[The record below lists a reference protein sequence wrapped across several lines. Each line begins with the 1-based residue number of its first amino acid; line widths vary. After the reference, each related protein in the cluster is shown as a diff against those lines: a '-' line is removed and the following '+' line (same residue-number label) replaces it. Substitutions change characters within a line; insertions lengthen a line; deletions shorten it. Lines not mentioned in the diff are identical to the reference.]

1 MEAIL
6 MAIKLLGGLAMF
18 LYGMEIMGDGLKNA
32 SGSALKN
39 ILGKAT
45 QNVVLGVVTGM
56 LVTAVIQS
64 STATIVLTVGL
75 ISAGILNL
83 KQATSIVMGANIG
96 TTVTAQIIRLMDI
109 DSGGSFILEMFKPS
123 TLAPLAL
130 ILGIIMI
137 MFVKSSKS
145 NTVGEIAMG
154 FGILFSG
161 LMNMTAAVEPLSES
175 QQFIDLMMRFGDQP
189 LLAILVGLVMTV
201 IVQSSS
207 AMVGMIQALS
217 VTGAMT
223 FNLVYPLIMG
233 INLGTCVTTAMVC
246 SIGSSKDAKRTGIV
260 HIVFNVIG
268 TILFMAVMMIV
279 KSAGGFPDLWESIA
293 DSGMIANFQTIFN
306 LLTAVALIPFAGML
320 VKLSLTIVKPDP
332 QDDEDRADLMV
343 PDEKLFQVPAMALAE
358 ANKAIAH
365 MGEVAL
371 KNLKRSCVLLVRW
384 EPHRVDVINDNEDH
398 LDEFTDKMDNYLVN
412 LSRYVETDYD
422 NQYINM
428 LMQGSSNFE
437 RIGDHAINILEVAP
451 VIENEK
457 IGFTESAKAELRL
470 VRDAVLEI
478 VDLTVNAFGP
488 LDSAFA
494 KKIEPLEEV
503 IDDMV
508 VMLKDRHI
516 ERLKA
521 GQCTTTSGMA
531 FIDLLT
537 NLERVADQC
546 SNIALLILS
555 MEDRSILGNHH
566 GYVHQLH
573 KGGDVTYDTEL
584 ARQKEQYLVRLRE
597 IAEKADTNDVKKDP
611 HAKPINKM

>member
-1 MEAIL
+1 MDIFSV
-6 MAIKLLGGLAMF
+6 ITLLGGLAMF
-18 LYGMEIMGDGLKNA
+18 LYGMEVMGDGLKNA

-39 ILGKAT
+39 VLGKAT
-45 QNVVLGVVTGM
+45 QNVVLGVITGM

-109 DSGGSFILEMFKPS
+109 DSSGGFILQLFKPS
-123 TLAPLAL
+123 TLAPVAL
-130 ILGIIMI
+130 VLGIILI
-137 MFVKSSKS
+137 MFVKTSKS
-145 NTVGEIAMG
+145 NTVGEIAIG
-154 FGILFSG
+154 FGVLFSG

-175 QQFIDLMMRFGDQP
+175 QEFMDLMMRFGDQP
-189 LLAILVGLVMTV
+189 LLALLVGLVMTV

-268 TILFMAVMMIV
+268 TLLFMAVMTVI
-279 KSAGGFPDLWESIA
+279 KSAGGFPQLWGSIS
-293 DSGMIANFQTIFN
+293 DSGMIANFQTLFN
-306 LLTAVALIPFAGML
+306 LVTAIALIPFAGLL
-320 VKLSLTIVKPDP
+320 VKLSLTLVKPDP
-332 QDDEDRADLMV
+332 QDDEDRADLMI

-428 LMQGSSNFE
+428 MMQGSSNFE
-437 RIGDHAINILEVAP
+437 RIGDHAINILEVAQ

-478 VDLTVNAFGP
+478 VDLTVKAFGP
-488 LDSAFA
+488 LDTACA

-521 GQCTTTSGMA
+521 GCCTTTSGMA

-584 ARQKEQYLVRLRE
+584 ARQKEQYLVRLKE
-597 IAEKADTNDVKKDP
+597 IEEKAEEEPKKDP